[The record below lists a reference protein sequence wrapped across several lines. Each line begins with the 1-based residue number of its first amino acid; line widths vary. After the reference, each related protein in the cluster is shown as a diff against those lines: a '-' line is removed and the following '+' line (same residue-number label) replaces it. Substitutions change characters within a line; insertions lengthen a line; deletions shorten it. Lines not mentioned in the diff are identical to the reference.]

1 MYLDYLNYWWRLI
14 CYLLIIGKWSSNLF
28 DLRLKLG
35 RSAKETELGGSN
47 EASSLH
53 VFQTSWCQIRKKDHV
68 ISIHSFQPCRISLDT
83 MRVRNLLD
91 HCFHINRELSRKHS
105 KTSIFMNDAKTS
117 LITIPISINDAKASL
132 ITITKGRRRSPY
144 RSDNISLETRPNH

>member
-28 DLRLKLG
+28 DLHLILQLQRKLSLEDQMRHRHCMFSKPVDVRL
-35 RSAKETELGGSN
+35 E
-47 EASSLH
+47 
-53 VFQTSWCQIRKKDHV
+53 KKNHV
-68 ISIHSFQPCRISLDT
+68 ISIHSFQPCRISFDT
-83 MRVRNLLD
+83 MSVRNLLD

-105 KTSIFMNDAKTS
+105 KTSISMNDAKTS

-144 RSDNISLETRPNH
+144 GSDNISLETQPNH